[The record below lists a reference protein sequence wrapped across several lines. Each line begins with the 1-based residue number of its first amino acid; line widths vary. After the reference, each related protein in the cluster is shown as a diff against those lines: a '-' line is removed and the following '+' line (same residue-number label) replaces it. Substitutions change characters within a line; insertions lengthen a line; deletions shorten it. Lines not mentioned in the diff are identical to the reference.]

1 MLVNP
6 MSDGEAR
13 RGRCNA
19 TGTSSSRCAYRTAR
33 PVAIRTLCDNNDNT
47 IKQITVALGMG
58 APGNWHSHYLSRGG
72 TPSWAKLH
80 RPLRALAQSSGP
92 NERQRNHHRQ
102 HQHREAPQR
111 QQQERPVDVRS
122 RVRRDPIK
130 AGRNDG
136 RPCRTDGGA
145 IAHTT
150 GNLRGTSSR
159 NASFEQTLREWQSKH
174 PRVATPARR
183 NPSIPAPHV
192 NAQHG
197 GAAERRQGRCPRRHS
212 HAHRT

>member
-1 MLVNP
+1 MNSLRPTV
-6 MSDGEAR
+6 R
-13 RGRCNA
+13 
-19 TGTSSSRCAYRTAR
+19 TGA
-33 PVAIRTLCDNNDNT
+33 AIPT
-47 IKQITVALGMG
+47 IHCPHQQQHHDHHH
-58 APGNWHSHYLSRGG
+58 N
-72 TPSWAKLH
+72 
-80 RPLRALAQSSGP
+80 
-92 NERQRNHHRQ
+92 HRQ

-150 GNLRGTSSR
+150 GNLRGTGSR
-159 NASFEQTLREWQSKH
+159 NASFEQTLQKWQSRH

-192 NAQHG
+192 NARHG
-197 GAAERRQGRCPRRHS
+197 GMPSGDARARYQCAVTPTRTERDARPSQSQHSGRTRRDARS
-212 HAHRT
+212 K

>member
-1 MLVNP
+1 MDAV
-6 MSDGEAR
+6 MAR
-13 RGRCNA
+13 RGPPCGAVHTVNSLRPTVR
-19 TGTSSSRCAYRTAR
+19 TGA
-33 PVAIRTLCDNNDNT
+33 AIPT
-47 IKQITVALGMG
+47 IHCPHQQQHHDHHH
-58 APGNWHSHYLSRGG
+58 N
-72 TPSWAKLH
+72 H
-80 RPLRALAQSSGP
+80 RR
-92 NERQRNHHRQ
+92 

-192 NAQHG
+192 NARHG
-197 GAAERRQGRCPRRHS
+197 GVAERRQGRCPRRHS